1 MTIITPIMVMVIM
14 MTTNIILIFIM
25 TNNIILIIRPG
36 DKKLVLRAADIRP
49 GENLRAD
56 KVSHHPRNQK

>member
-1 MTIITPIMVMVIM
+1 MMIM
-14 MTTNIILIFIM
+14 MTTNIILIIII
-25 TNNIILIIRPG
+25 TTNIILIIRPG

-56 KVSHHPRNQK
+56 KVSYNPRNQKNWFI

>member
-1 MTIITPIMVMVIM
+1 MVMVIM

-36 DKKLVLRAADIRP
+36 DKKLVLRAADIRT

-56 KVSHHPRNQK
+56 KVSYHPRNQK

>member
-1 MTIITPIMVMVIM
+1 MTIITPIIVMMIM
-14 MTTNIILIFIM
+14 MTSNIILIIIM
-25 TNNIILIIRPG
+25 TTNIILIIRPG

-56 KVSHHPRNQK
+56 KVSYHPRNQR

>member
-1 MTIITPIMVMVIM
+1 MTLITPIMVMMIM
-14 MTTNIILIFIM
+14 MTTNIILTI
-25 TNNIILIIRPG
+25 NIILIIRPG

-56 KVSHHPRNQK
+56 KVSYHPRNQK

>member
-1 MTIITPIMVMVIM
+1 MVMVIM

-56 KVSHHPRNQK
+56 KVSYHPSNQK

>member
-1 MTIITPIMVMVIM
+1 MVMMIM
-14 MTTNIILIFIM
+14 MTTNIILIIM
-25 TNNIILIIRPG
+25 TTNIILIIRPG

-56 KVSHHPRNQK
+56 KVSYHPRNQR

>member
-1 MTIITPIMVMVIM
+1 MMIR
-14 MTTNIILIFIM
+14 MTTNIILIIIM
-25 TNNIILIIRPG
+25 MTNIILIIRPG

-56 KVSHHPRNQK
+56 KVSYHPRNQK

>member
-1 MTIITPIMVMVIM
+1 MTIITPIMVMIIM
-14 MTTNIILIFIM
+14 MTT
-25 TNNIILIIRPG
+25 NIILIIRPG

>member
-1 MTIITPIMVMVIM
+1 MVLVIM
-14 MTTNIILIFIM
+14 MTTNIILIIM
-25 TNNIILIIRPG
+25 TTNIILIIRPG